1 MNINSI
7 IYFVNKFSN
16 NIICF
21 FLLFFLINIEISLGL
36 FSIFENSAPSLLSI
50 AIYLCL
56 KKFSINLS
64 SFSLFFLGLLYDVL
78 LGSNIGISSMF
89 FLLIKYFTE
98 QLKLN
103 FSIINDTND
112 SNDDWFYFTFVYIVS
127 FIIIF
132 SLNIIVNL
140 TIPDLSPILFHL
152 GATLIIFPFLVISIN
167 FIYFITKLI
176 KN

>member
-1 MNINSI
+1 MNINYI
-7 IYFVNKFSN
+7 FFIFNKFSN

-21 FLLFFLINIEISLGL
+21 FLLFCLINIEISLNFFL
-36 FSIFENSAPSLLSI
+36 IFENSAPSLLSI

-56 KKFSINLS
+56 KKFSIHLS
-64 SFSLFFLGLLYDVL
+64 SFSLFTLGLLYDVL

-98 QLKLN
+98 HLKLSFIEN
-103 FSIINDTND
+103 NSH
-112 SNDDWFYFTFVYIVS
+112 DDWIYFTIVFISS

-132 SLNIIVNL
+132 SLNIIVNF
-140 TIPDLSPILFHL
+140 TIPDFSPILFHL

-167 FIYFITKLI
+167 FIYFLTKLI